1 MVRIRL
7 RRVGAKKKPSYRIV
21 VADQRSPRDGR
32 FIETIGH
39 YDPRTD
45 PPTVVIKEARA
56 LHWLSVGAQPSG
68 PVERFFTKL
77 GLADKVKKIHG
88 GASID
93 SLVAPVPEAAAPKAE
108 AKPARGKATKAASV
122 ADVPAEDA
130 SLLDRLRPDARQCQR
145 RVVALG
151 QQRVQ
156 RRGGGHAG
164 VGKRLLDAGREAE
177 RRQLARRGD
186 RFGRRCLVLARHGV
200 GQGLRHIGSL
210 LDDSLGRVGDDI
222 GDDMGGLLGALD
234 DRVRR
239 LLGPLDDGIRGIGDD
254 VRRLLGAFDDILD
267 HGRGRVAH
275 DVDGVLDRVAG
286 LLQRGPGRVDR
297 GRSSCGSGGGGVL
310 GAVEEIRERIGQAG

>member
-88 GASID
+88 GASIE
-93 SLVAPVPEAAAPKAE
+93 SLVAPVPEAATPKAE
-108 AKPARGKATKAASV
+108 AKPARGKAAKAASV

-130 SLLDRLRPDARQCQR
+130 SLLDRAKHTAAAAAAAAAPAIDAAEAALEKAGDAIEHAVDVVSDAAAPVVEDVVEGAKKAAH
-145 RVVALG
+145 VVADAAEPVVEGAKKAAHTVAEGAKKAAHVVADVVSDAAEAVVEKAADVTEALADAVTGEDEAAPAEAVAATGELAALG
-151 QQRVQ
+151 LSARIEKALAD
-156 RRGGGHAG
+156 AG
-164 VGKRLLDAGREAE
+164 VTSVAALNALLAE
-177 RRQLARRGD
+177 
-186 RFGRRCLVLARHGV
+186 
-200 GQGLRHIGSL
+200 
-210 LDDSLGRVGDDI
+210 GDDA
-222 GDDMGGLLGALD
+222 ALA
-234 DRVRR
+234 
-239 LLGPLDDGIRGIGDD
+239 LPGIG
-254 VRRLLGAFDDILD
+254 AK
-267 HGRGRVAH
+267 
-275 DVDGVLDRVAG
+275 
-286 LLQRGPGRVDR
+286 
-297 GRSSCGSGGGGVL
+297 
-310 GAVEEIRERIGQAG
+310 AVEEIRERIGQAG